1 MNTEE
6 RQIAVNH
13 MHRSIDIAVDIWTL
27 IADAPLE
34 EIADGVKVGSVHM
47 DQVLAEVSRSWKAPL
62 PDSRMKALGHALTEA
77 IAAHGVTSCGLWHF
91 AHLLDHVLFEEDLST
106 FYQAG

>member
-13 MHRSIDIAVDIWTL
+13 MHRAIDIAVDIWTL

-34 EIADGVKVGSVHM
+34 EIADGVKVGSIHI
-47 DQVLAEVSRSWKAPL
+47 DQILAEVGRNWKVPL
-62 PDSRMKALGHALTEA
+62 PTARQQALGHALTEA
-77 IAAHGVTSCGLWHF
+77 IGEHGVTSCGLWHF
-91 AHLLDHVLFEEDLST
+91 AHLLDHVLFEEDLSA
-106 FYQAG
+106 FL